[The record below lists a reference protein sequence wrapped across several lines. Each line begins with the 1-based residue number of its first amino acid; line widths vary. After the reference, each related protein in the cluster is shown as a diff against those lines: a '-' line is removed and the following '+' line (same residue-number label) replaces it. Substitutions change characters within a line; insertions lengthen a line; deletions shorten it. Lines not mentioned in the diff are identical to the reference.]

1 MTKGGPHMPEMDRR
15 LRHVAQLRAIWRGFR
30 DPQER
35 REDERLSRSIVQ
47 MDELPSHSR
56 ESAAVYGV
64 SAVRAAIRWW
74 WCEGQFDRI
83 VEFAERLDARV
94 FDADPLVRI
103 YIEEARARLSG

>member
-1 MTKGGPHMPEMDRR
+1 MPEMDRR

-47 MDELPSHSR
+47 RDVR
-56 ESAAVYGV
+56 ESAAVYGIP
-64 SAVRAAIRWW
+64 AVRAAIRWW

-103 YIEEARARLSG
+103 YIEEARVRLSG